1 MRLFL
6 PQGKEVVPRIPRAAS
21 FRLIVAPED
30 FPPFKKDH
38 REKEEENVVKKAL
51 CILVLYVGV
60 CGIVAAAGQNEG
72 PTIKV
77 GVVAELTGD
86 IPAVGASCKNA
97 AEMAA
102 KEVNDAGGLEVG
114 GTKYKISLFI
124 EDNAGKADQSASAAQ
139 KLITQQNVVAI
150 IGPNASRYAIPAS
163 EIAESSHVVL
173 ITPWSTNP
181 KTTLDA
187 RTGAPKKYVF
197 RSCFIDPFQGRV
209 VAKFALDNLKA
220 RKAAVLY
227 DVASEYNKGIAE
239 FFKTTFEQSG
249 GQVVAFET
257 YTTGDKDFSAQ
268 LTKIKESN
276 ADVIFLPNYYSEVP
290 LQIQQAHRLGI
301 KTPFLGS
308 DSWGSEELLKLGGK
322 DLEGYY
328 FSTHYAAD
336 AATPMATKFIDA
348 YKAKYGSTPDD
359 VAALTYDAFGLLWT
373 ALKNAGKVDRQ
384 AVRDALAKIP
394 LYEGV
399 TGNMKFQEGS
409 GDPIKSAVILQI
421 KGGKF
426 VWFANANP

>member
-1 MRLFL
+1 M
-6 PQGKEVVPRIPRAAS
+6 KRA
-21 FRLIVAPED
+21 FCV
-30 FPPFKKDH
+30 F
-38 REKEEENVVKKAL
+38 VL
-51 CILVLYVGV
+51 CIGVSSILV
-60 CGIVAAAGQNEG
+60 AGGKAEA
-72 PTIKV
+72 PTIRV

-97 AEMAA
+97 AEMAV

-114 GTKYKISLFI
+114 GNKYKVDLFI

-139 KLITQQNVVAI
+139 KLITQNNVVAI

-163 EIAESSHVVL
+163 EIAESSKVVL

-220 RKAAVLY
+220 KKAAVLY

-239 FFKTTFEQSG
+239 FFKKTFEEIG

-268 LTKIKESN
+268 LTKIKETKP
-276 ADVIFLPNYYSEVP
+276 DVIFLPNYYSEVP

-301 KTPFLGS
+301 TTPFLGS
-308 DSWGSEELLKLGGK
+308 DSWGSADLLKLGGQ

-336 AATPMATKFIDA
+336 AATPIATKFIAA
-348 YKAKYGSTPDD
+348 YKAKYSSTPDD

-384 AVRDALAKIP
+384 VVRDALAKVP
-394 LYEGV
+394 QYEGV

-421 KGGKF
+421 KNGQF